1 MENRFDNSASWII
14 LSPIEQSIK
23 RKIEAIGTPL
33 KDWDVKIYRGILTG
47 YNDAFIIDGKKK
59 DELIA
64 ADPKSAEIIRP
75 ILRGRDIKRYGY
87 DFADLWLINTHNGIK
102 EQGIPPIDVN
112 KYPAIKAHLDQY
124 YDIIS
129 KRYDKGD
136 TPYNLRNCIYTDD
149 FSKQKIIWGE
159 ISDKPKFALDKKG
172 EYSIVNTVFMMTGE
186 NLSYLITFLNSKLSE
201 YYFSQIATTTGVGT
215 IRWLKYKIE
224 LLPIPPVNCINKTI
238 VDKLEGLCDI
248 KNTNDVSNLID
259 ETIYTI
265 YSFSDEEIALVSGFE
280 SKNAISSEERS

>member
-149 FSKQKIIWGE
+149 FSKQKIVWGNLCLSAQYAYIE
-159 ISDKPKFALDKKG
+159 NEVFINAPSAL
-172 EYSIVNTVFMMTGE
+172 IVGGNK
-186 NLSYLITFLNSKLSE
+186 YLLALLNSKVVDWYIRQLGVSRNGGYFE
-201 YYFSQIATTTGVGT
+201 YKPMFIEQAPIPIASKK
-215 IRWLKYKIE
+215 IQDKIE
-224 LLPIPPVNCINKTI
+224 WL
-238 VDKLEGLCDI
+238 VDKLLALYPNNAIEKELDNI
-248 KNTNDVSNLID
+248 V
-259 ETIYTI
+259 
-265 YSFSDEEIALVSGFE
+265 FSLYDLSSEEIAFLD
-280 SKNAISSEERS
+280 SKPETKAISSSENE